1 MTHLDFAKGCLSRN
15 GDRGIKD
22 LNGHQKDTIWSA
34 SPAAQIHSVTM
45 KFTIIAALCVFA
57 MAQGSLAQDAA
68 ADLTKILNDGKNS
81 LLEQIKNFQQGDL
94 TNTAQDLLEKT
105 RTQLENIAPQVE
117 AAIASLDPAKQELS
131 ATMVNLQKQMEAV
144 MKKLLDTTKTIAQ

>member
-1 MTHLDFAKGCLSRN
+1 
-15 GDRGIKD
+15 
-22 LNGHQKDTIWSA
+22 
-34 SPAAQIHSVTM
+34 M